1 MKKILVFAL
10 ALMLAIP
17 ALAFADGDSAEIAA
31 QGTVV
36 VTAAPDMVTVTANAS
51 VSGRSV
57 ADAQEG
63 MNAIVQS
70 ATQKLLDLG
79 VEEKDIVTT
88 SYTYNPT
95 YDYKYDYNSET
106 PTVNGYQAD
115 HTLSITCK
123 DVDML
128 DSVIGVVTDCG
139 MSEIYNVEYDVS
151 NRSELYRQALKA
163 AIEEAAAKAE
173 GMAEAAGMTIDHLE
187 SVTENTGFDECPV
200 STYDGAVSMKAE
212 AAGTGIRSGSVS
224 VTASVTAVYEA
235 RK

>member
-17 ALAFADGDSAEIAA
+17 ALAFADGNDADITA
-31 QGTVV
+31 QGTAT
-36 VTAAPDMVTVTANAS
+36 VTAAPDMVTVTVNAS

-95 YDYKYDYNSET
+95 YDYNSET
-106 PTVNGYQAD
+106 PTVNGYQAN

-139 MSEIYNVEYDVS
+139 MSEIFYNVEYDVS

-187 SVTENTGFDECPV
+187 SVTENTGFDEYTV
-200 STYDGAVSMKAE
+200 STHDGAVSMKAE

>member
-1 MKKILVFAL
+1 MKKIFAIAL

-17 ALAFADGDSAEIAA
+17 ALAFADGNDVQIVVQGAAE
-31 QGTVV
+31 
-36 VTAAPDMVTVTANAS
+36 VTAAPDMVKVTANAGI
-51 VSGRSV
+51 SGKTIAEAQAETNKIIDAVIRKLLELGV
-57 ADAQEG
+57 AD
-63 MNAIVQS
+63 
-70 ATQKLLDLG
+70 D
-79 VEEKDIVTT
+79 DIVTT
-88 SYTYNPT
+88 SYAYYTT
-95 YDYKYDYNSET
+95 YDYSGES
-106 PTVNGYQAD
+106 PVMNGYQAN
-115 HTLSITCK
+115 HTLHITCR

-187 SVTENTGFDECPV
+187 SVTENTGFDEYTV
-200 STYDGAVSMKAE
+200 STHDGAVSMKAE

-224 VTASVTAVYEA
+224 VTASVTAVYEV

>member
-1 MKKILVFAL
+1 MKKMLAFAL

-17 ALAFADGDSAEIAA
+17 ALAFADGSSADITA
-31 QGTVV
+31 QGTAVV
-36 VTAAPDMVTVTANAS
+36 KADADMVTVTANAS
-51 VSGRSV
+51 VSGQSV

-63 MNAIVQS
+63 MNKIIESV
-70 ATQKLLDLG
+70 TQKLLELG
-79 VEEKDIVTT
+79 VEADDIVTT
-88 SYTYNPT
+88 SYTYYPT
-95 YDYKYDYNSET
+95 YDYNYENA
-106 PTVNGYQAD
+106 TVNGYQAD
-115 HTLSITCK
+115 HTLAITCR

-139 MSEIYNVEYDVS
+139 MSEIYKVEYDVS

-187 SVTENTGFDECPV
+187 SVTENTGFDEYTV
-200 STYDGAVSMKAE
+200 STNDGAVSMKAE

>member
-17 ALAFADGDSAEIAA
+17 ALAFADRDSAEIAA
-31 QGTVV
+31 QGPVV

-139 MSEIYNVEYDVS
+139 MSEIYKVEYDVS

-163 AIEEAAAKAE
+163 AIEKAAAKAE

-187 SVTENTGFDECPV
+187 SVTENTGFDEYTV
-200 STYDGAVSMKAE
+200 STHDGAVSMKAE

>member
-17 ALAFADGDSAEIAA
+17 ALAFADRDSAEIAA

-88 SYTYNPT
+88 IYTYNPT

-173 GMAEAAGMTIDHLE
+173 GMAEAVGMTIDHLE
-187 SVTENTGFDECPV
+187 SVTENTGFDEHTV

-224 VTASVTAVYEA
+224 VTASVTAVYEV

>member
-139 MSEIYNVEYDVS
+139 MSEIYKVEYDVS

-187 SVTENTGFDECPV
+187 SVTENTGFDEYTV

-212 AAGTGIRSGSVS
+212 AAGAGIRSGSVS

>member
-163 AIEEAAAKAE
+163 AIEKAAAKAE
-173 GMAEAAGMTIDHLE
+173 GMAEAAGVTIDHLE
-187 SVTENTGFDECPV
+187 SVTENTGFDEYTV
-200 STYDGAVSMKAE
+200 STHDGAVSMKAE

>member
-1 MKKILVFAL
+1 MEKTKGTNIHVGAENVHFEKSG
-10 ALMLAIP
+10 
-17 ALAFADGDSAEIAA
+17 AFTGEISAD
-31 QGTVV
+31 
-36 VTAAPDMVTVTANAS
+36 M
-51 VSGRSV
+51 
-57 ADAQEG
+57 
-63 MNAIVQS
+63 
-70 ATQKLLDLG
+70 LLDLG

-88 SYTYNPT
+88 SYTYYPT
-95 YDYKYDYNSET
+95 YDYNSET
-106 PTVNGYQAD
+106 PTVNGYQAN

-187 SVTENTGFDECPV
+187 SVTENTGFDEHTV

-224 VTASVTAVYEA
+224 VTASVTAVYEV

>member
-1 MKKILVFAL
+1 M
-10 ALMLAIP
+10 
-17 ALAFADGDSAEIAA
+17 
-31 QGTVV
+31 V
-36 VTAAPDMVTVTANAS
+36 VTAVPDMVTVTANAS

-187 SVTENTGFDECPV
+187 SVTENTGFDEYTV
-200 STYDGAVSMKAE
+200 STHDGAVSMKAE

>member
-10 ALMLAIP
+10 ALMLAVP

-187 SVTENTGFDECPV
+187 SVTENTGFDEYTV
-200 STYDGAVSMKAE
+200 RTYDGAVSMKAE

-224 VTASVTAVYEA
+224 VTASVTAVYEV

>member
-17 ALAFADGDSAEIAA
+17 ALAFADRDSAEIAA

-173 GMAEAAGMTIDHLE
+173 GMAEAVGMTIDHLE
-187 SVTENTGFDECPV
+187 SVTENTGFDEHTV

-224 VTASVTAVYEA
+224 VTASVTAVYEV

>member
-1 MKKILVFAL
+1 
-10 ALMLAIP
+10 
-17 ALAFADGDSAEIAA
+17 
-31 QGTVV
+31 
-36 VTAAPDMVTVTANAS
+36 
-51 VSGRSV
+51 
-57 ADAQEG
+57 

-187 SVTENTGFDECPV
+187 SVTENTGFDEYTV
-200 STYDGAVSMKAE
+200 STHDGAVSMKAE

-224 VTASVTAVYEA
+224 VTARVTAVYEA

>member
-10 ALMLAIP
+10 ALMLAVP

-187 SVTENTGFDECPV
+187 SVTENTGFDEYTV
-200 STYDGAVSMKAE
+200 STHDGAVSMKAE

-224 VTASVTAVYEA
+224 VTASVTAVYEV

>member
-1 MKKILVFAL
+1 MKKIFAIAL

-17 ALAFADGDSAEIAA
+17 ALAFADGNDVQIVVQGAAE
-31 QGTVV
+31 
-36 VTAAPDMVTVTANAS
+36 VTAAPDMVKVTANAG
-51 VSGRSV
+51 VSGKTIAEAQAGMNKIIDAVTRKLLELGV
-57 ADAQEG
+57 AD
-63 MNAIVQS
+63 
-70 ATQKLLDLG
+70 D
-79 VEEKDIVTT
+79 DIVTT
-88 SYTYNPT
+88 SYAYYTT
-95 YDYKYDYNSET
+95 YDYSGES
-106 PTVNGYQAD
+106 PVMNGYQAN
-115 HTLSITCK
+115 HTLSITCR

-187 SVTENTGFDECPV
+187 SVTENTGFDEYTV
-200 STYDGAVSMKAE
+200 STHDGAVSMKAE

-224 VTASVTAVYEA
+224 VTASVTAVYEV

>member
-1 MKKILVFAL
+1 MIITAKRRPST
-10 ALMLAIP
+10 AI
-17 ALAFADGDSAEIAA
+17 
-31 QGTVV
+31 
-36 VTAAPDMVTVTANAS
+36 
-51 VSGRSV
+51 R
-57 ADAQEG
+57 
-63 MNAIVQS
+63 
-70 ATQKLLDLG
+70 
-79 VEEKDIVTT
+79 
-88 SYTYNPT
+88 
-95 YDYKYDYNSET
+95 
-106 PTVNGYQAD
+106 AD

-139 MSEIYNVEYDVS
+139 MSEIYKVEYDVS

-163 AIEEAAAKAE
+163 AIEKAAAKAE

-187 SVTENTGFDECPV
+187 SVTENTGFDEYTV

>member
-17 ALAFADGDSAEIAA
+17 ALAFADVNDADITA

-36 VTAAPDMVTVTANAS
+36 VTAVPDMVTVTANAS

-187 SVTENTGFDECPV
+187 SVTENTGFDEYTV
-200 STYDGAVSMKAE
+200 STHDGAVSMKAE

>member
-10 ALMLAIP
+10 ALMLAVP

-187 SVTENTGFDECPV
+187 SVTENTGFDEYTV

-212 AAGTGIRSGSVS
+212 AAGAGIRSGSVS

>member
-10 ALMLAIP
+10 ALMLAVP

-187 SVTENTGFDECPV
+187 SVTENTGFDEHTV

-224 VTASVTAVYEA
+224 VTASVTAVYEV

>member
-17 ALAFADGDSAEIAA
+17 ALAFADRDSAEIAA

-36 VTAAPDMVTVTANAS
+36 VTAAPDMVTVMANAS

-173 GMAEAAGMTIDHLE
+173 GMAEAVGMTIDHLE
-187 SVTENTGFDECPV
+187 SVTENTGFDEYTV

-224 VTASVTAVYEA
+224 VTASVTAGYEV

>member
-187 SVTENTGFDECPV
+187 SVTENTGFDEYTV
-200 STYDGAVSMKAE
+200 STHDGAVSMKAE

-224 VTASVTAVYEA
+224 VTASVTAVYEV

>member
-10 ALMLAIP
+10 ALMLAVP

-187 SVTENTGFDECPV
+187 SVTENTGFDEYTV
-200 STYDGAVSMKAE
+200 STHDEAVSMKAE

>member
-187 SVTENTGFDECPV
+187 SVTENTGFDEYTV
-200 STYDGAVSMKAE
+200 STHDGAVSMKAE

>member
-88 SYTYNPT
+88 SYTYYPT
-95 YDYKYDYNSET
+95 YATYDYNSET
-106 PTVNGYQAD
+106 PTVNGYQAN

-163 AIEEAAAKAE
+163 AIEKAAAKAE
-173 GMAEAAGMTIDHLE
+173 GMAEAAGMKIDHLE
-187 SVTENTGFDECPV
+187 SVTENTGFDEHTV

-224 VTASVTAVYEA
+224 VTASVTAVYEV

>member
-10 ALMLAIP
+10 ALMLAVP
-17 ALAFADGDSAEIAA
+17 ALAFADGNDADITA

-106 PTVNGYQAD
+106 PTVNGYQVD

-187 SVTENTGFDECPV
+187 SVTENTGFDEYTV
-200 STYDGAVSMKAE
+200 STHDGAVSMKAE

>member
-1 MKKILVFAL
+1 
-10 ALMLAIP
+10 
-17 ALAFADGDSAEIAA
+17 
-31 QGTVV
+31 
-36 VTAAPDMVTVTANAS
+36 MVTVTANAS

-187 SVTENTGFDECPV
+187 SVTENTGFDEYTV
-200 STYDGAVSMKAE
+200 STHDGAVSMKAE